1 MFKPIY
7 SHYMIRVGIPE
18 DAAIL
23 ADFNQKMAWE
33 TEKKQLDPAV
43 INPGVEAVLRD
54 PSKGFYLIYMSG
66 DELVGQLMITYE
78 WSDWRN
84 NTIWWIQ
91 SVYVR
96 EDQRGKGIYTALYEE
111 VKSRAQAAGIQT
123 IRLYVEK
130 ENQKAQRVYQ
140 HHGMEVTHYD
150 LYEVTLR

>member
-1 MFKPIY
+1 
-7 SHYMIRVGIPE
+7 MIRIGNPE
-18 DAAIL
+18 DTAII

-33 TEKKQLDPAV
+33 TEKKQLDPTI
-43 INPGVEAVLRD
+43 INPGVEAVLKD
-54 PSKGFYLIYMSG
+54 SSKGFYLLFME
-66 DELVGQLMITYE
+66 DNEVVGQLMVTYE

-111 VKSRAQAAGIQT
+111 VKRRAKEAGIQT

-130 ENQKAQRVYQ
+130 ENARAQRVYR
-140 HHGMEVTHYD
+140 HHGMEATHYD
-150 LYEVTLR
+150 LFEVTLA